1 MQGIEY
7 VQFVKKHAV
16 NSEFFFKPIA
26 FVRPVEYNKQC
37 ITMFRGGK
45 MEFMTASQAAKLWHI
60 SQRRVQI
67 LCAEG
72 RIPGVFKL
80 GEAWA
85 IPADVEKPTD
95 KRKKME
101 NDSNEHT

>member
-1 MQGIEY
+1 MEY
-7 VQFVKKHAV
+7 
-16 NSEFFFKPIA
+16 
-26 FVRPVEYNKQC
+26 
-37 ITMFRGGK
+37 
-45 MEFMTASQAAKLWHI
+45 MTASQAAKKWSI

-85 IPADVEKPTD
+85 IPADTQKPENKRRKDETD
-95 KRKKME
+95 
-101 NDSNEHT
+101 NG

>member
-1 MQGIEY
+1 MVLIVIVQQRSFNLFGGI
-7 VQFVKKHAV
+7 A
-16 NSEFFFKPIA
+16 I
-26 FVRPVEYNKQC
+26 VRPVEYN
-37 ITMFRGGK
+37 INSISVWGED
-45 MEFMTASQAAKLWHI
+45 MEYMTANEASKLWHI

-85 IPADVEKPTD
+85 IPREVDKPSD

-101 NDSNEHT
+101 NR

>member
-1 MQGIEY
+1 
-7 VQFVKKHAV
+7 
-16 NSEFFFKPIA
+16 
-26 FVRPVEYNKQC
+26 
-37 ITMFRGGK
+37 
-45 MEFMTASQAAKLWHI
+45 MEFMTASQAAKKWSI

-85 IPADVEKPTD
+85 IPSCSSKPCD
-95 KRKKME
+95 SRIKRMKKE
-101 NDSNEHT
+101 TSEDEHN

>member
-1 MQGIEY
+1 MDY
-7 VQFVKKHAV
+7 
-16 NSEFFFKPIA
+16 
-26 FVRPVEYNKQC
+26 
-37 ITMFRGGK
+37 
-45 MEFMTASQAAKLWHI
+45 MTANQASKKWGI

-85 IPADVEKPTD
+85 IPADLKKPED
-95 KRKKME
+95 KRRKEVNK
-101 NDSNEHT
+101 NE

>member
-1 MQGIEY
+1 MEY
-7 VQFVKKHAV
+7 
-16 NSEFFFKPIA
+16 
-26 FVRPVEYNKQC
+26 
-37 ITMFRGGK
+37 
-45 MEFMTASQAAKLWHI
+45 MTASQAAKKWNI

-85 IPADVEKPTD
+85 IPADTQKPED
-95 KRKKME
+95 KRRKDE
-101 NDSNEHT
+101 TDNG